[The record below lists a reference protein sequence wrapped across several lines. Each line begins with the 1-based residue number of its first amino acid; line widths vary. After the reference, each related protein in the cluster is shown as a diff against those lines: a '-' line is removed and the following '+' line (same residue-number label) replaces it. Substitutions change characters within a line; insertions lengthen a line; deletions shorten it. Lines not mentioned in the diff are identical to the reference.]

1 MSKTAFAQTS
11 NHPDTLADMLA
22 INNLILSYGF
32 YVDLC
37 DADAVANLW
46 TEDGEYCVE
55 GLASWK
61 GRQALKDMV
70 ASPMHQAY
78 VRAGCMHFMGAPQ
91 ITIEHNNAYARSN
104 TLLIQCDCTGFAID
118 RASHNFWHFKKT
130 AEGWKIFLRKNTLLA
145 PKEPL

>member
-1 MSKTAFAQTS
+1 MSYTAFAQTS

-61 GRQALKDMV
+61 GRQDLKDMV

-91 ITIEHNNAYARSN
+91 ITIEHNDAYARSN
-104 TLLIQCDCTGFAID
+104 TLLIACDAAGFTID
-118 RASHNFWHFKKT
+118 RASHNFWHLKKT
-130 AEGWKIFLRKNTLLA
+130 ADGWKVFLRKNTLVA
-145 PKEPL
+145 PKESS